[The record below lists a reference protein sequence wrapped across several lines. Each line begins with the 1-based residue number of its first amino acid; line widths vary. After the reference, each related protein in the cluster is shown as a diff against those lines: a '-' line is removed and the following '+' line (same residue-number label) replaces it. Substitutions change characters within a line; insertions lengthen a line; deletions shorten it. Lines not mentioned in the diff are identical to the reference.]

1 MNNPLQNHFIDLSYG
16 QHPISWGGLDVL
28 LLKQHWG
35 ELAITKQGAQILH
48 FQPKSQSPW
57 LWLSSKLK
65 PAGQAIRG
73 GIPLCWP
80 WFGAHPSEPHAV
92 AHGPARLTQWKVD
105 ACSNTEYS
113 LAMELTPNED
123 LSTTLRPRLII
134 RADAEKLEIELHT
147 ENISSD
153 VISLSQAIH
162 SYFLVSDLDNIS
174 IDGVGTCESFN
185 KLSNNFEPAASSSA
199 TTTLVNKATDA
210 TFHHEGAVLLNDS
223 GSQTTM
229 QLEKH
234 HSLSTVVWN
243 PGDTNL
249 PADIPRDEQAKFI
262 CIEAANTESFDPV
275 SLEPG
280 EKCYLSACYRRLKSH

>member
-1 MNNPLQNHFIDLSYG
+1 MNNPLQNQFTDLNYG
-16 QHPISWGGLDVL
+16 QHPTSWCDLDVL

-48 FQPKSQSPW
+48 FQPKGQSPW

-80 WFGAHPSEPHAV
+80 WFGAHPSDPDAV
-92 AHGPARLTQWKVD
+92 PHGPARLAQWNIDV
-105 ACSNTEYS
+105 CTNTADS
-113 LAMELTPNED
+113 LTMELTPSET
-123 LSTTLRPRLII
+123 LSASLRPRLII
-134 RADAEKLEIELHT
+134 RASAEELEVELHT
-147 ENISSD
+147 TNISPNKAM
-153 VISLSQAIH
+153 LSQAIH
-162 SYFLVSDLDNIS
+162 SYFLVSDLEKIS
-174 IDGVGTCESFN
+174 IEGVGTCESFN
-185 KLSNNFEPAASSSA
+185 KLTNKFEPAASNSAA
-199 TTTLVNKATDA
+199 TTLINKATDA
-210 TFHHEGAVLLNDS
+210 TFHHKGSVLLNDS
-223 GSQTTM
+223 GAQTSM

-234 HSLSTVVWN
+234 QSSSTVIWN

-249 PADIPRDEQAKFI
+249 PADIPKEEQTKFI

-280 EKCYLSACYRRLKSH
+280 EKCYLAVCYRRL